1 MTSASVAGS
10 VAERGTNMQPAA
22 SRKTRSGIALLAAVA
37 AVILGIFVAP
47 SRTLTAPLSQ
57 TVTIKDLTWVEVQT
71 AVKSGY
77 TTVIVPTG
85 GIEQNGPHM
94 IVGKHDYIVG
104 WAAEKIARAVT
115 KTLVAPVV
123 SYVPQGQYEPAQ
135 GHLRFPGTIGLP
147 EPVFAQVLEGIAR
160 SLRAGGFKTI
170 CFIGDHGGNQAMQ
183 KEVADK
189 LTKLWAN
196 EGVRIIHVAAYY
208 EDDAQI
214 KKLIGEGE
222 TVERIGQHASI
233 IDTSELMAIHPAG
246 VDLTK
251 YVRPKLIPIT
261 TGVVGDPSSSTAQR
275 GEELIAMRVAAAVL
289 QIKSALLSH

>member
-1 MTSASVAGS
+1 
-10 VAERGTNMQPAA
+10 MQPSA
-22 SRKTRSGIALLAAVA
+22 SRKARSSIALLAALA
-37 AVILGIFVAP
+37 AVVLGVCVAP

-71 AVKSGY
+71 AIKSGH

-189 LTKLWAN
+189 LTKLWAS
-196 EGVRIIHVAAYY
+196 EGVRVIHVAAYY

-222 TVERIGQHASI
+222 AVERIGQHASI

-251 YVRPKLIPIT
+251 YARPKLIPIT
-261 TGVVGDPSSSTAQR
+261 TGVVGDPSSATAQR